1 VLAGYAKKQSDFA
14 VPGVVQR
21 PTMFVVDGELTHS
34 DEESS
39 LERRIADARKPSSAA
54 VREAD
59 AQLEKVRLDKERLD
73 K

>member
-1 VLAGYAKKQSDFA
+1 LDGVLAGYAKKKSDFA

-21 PTMFVVDGELTHS
+21 PTMFVVDGELT
-34 DEESS
+34 DEMEESS

-59 AQLEKVRLDKERLD
+59 VQLERVR
-73 K
+73 